1 MLLLNLIAWARSTQQ
16 FVKIF
21 FAKGGLVE
29 NSPNFSTTKV
39 SLHIEH
45 ANLLHLSKCI
55 CITQEHENL
64 LLVHMLL
71 SGHSTGILVQV
82 MALVILL

>member
-1 MLLLNLIAWARSTQQ
+1 MLLLNLITWARSIQQ

-21 FAKGGLVE
+21 FIKGGLVE
-29 NSPNFSTTKV
+29 NSPNFPTTKV
-39 SLHIEH
+39 SLHFEH
-45 ANLLHLSKCI
+45 ANLLHLSKWI
-55 CITQEHENL
+55 RITQEHGNL

-71 SGHSTGILVQV
+71 SGHSIGILVQV